1 MTVDPSGASAPAL
14 IDRIKNILLT
24 PQTEWEKIDAE
35 AADVNKIYLG
45 YVLPLAAL
53 GAICAFIGTS
63 VFGVNLFGTIYRVPM
78 VTGLVG
84 AVLQVGL
91 SLAGVFLLAFVANA
105 LAPSFGSQQ
114 NMGQAHKLAAYG
126 STAGFLAGVFSIV
139 PALAILGIV
148 GLYSLYLLYV
158 GMPRMMKTPEDKRLV
173 YLIVLILVV
182 AVAWIVI
189 GTVMGAVRGAMGGA
203 PAYPFGG

>member
-84 AVLQVGL
+84 AVLQIGL